1 MIIYRTQSRKAHSQ
15 QKHAYRDTFGDA
27 HIQYHEFDNKDLLT
41 VRDKYTALLQQEL
54 QNLYWNLHDPIMTK
68 RYQISKDMD
77 IETMPHVMYFTGNF
91 DTVTKVNQ
99 VSYQTIQ
106 YNENGMFTTKL
117 MNDTPI
123 EIFID
128 NGATPSILPLCTY
141 NKFPILYTYP
151 KTESNTPIHT
161 GGGMIT
167 SHFWLEIPL
176 KLQHQTIQIKTLVC
190 DSECPYDLI
199 LRRTSMAQLSA
210 WQYYTTN
217 KLYIQQISIPLT
229 LRNNVRIL
237 PGKTGIVMLTLR
249 PNKTSFTPR
258 HTIIGKGIAYV
269 KPLDQTLPL
278 RPIEIELENNCCY
291 MEVHNTSDSTVEFLY
306 GQEMA
311 YFDAR
316 SKSLV
321 QINNSKHFPIDQ
333 YLHDRTTPATPSPS
347 PLAYEKPIHPTKM
360 PHITTHT
367 ELPIDDTNKSTPDD
381 KYPWLDPDDPRR
393 NMTDKEILRMK
404 LNLKDSI
411 LKKKE
416 KEEFLTKVEQFTDVF
431 SLRDEIGT
439 CPFIEVHL
447 KLKDETPFFVRPY
460 PMREEQKKVIQKE
473 MDRLEHLGII
483 HKGLTGYSSPVV
495 LVKWKNQNLYRVCS
509 DFCILNEKLVN
520 INHAFSLVRD
530 CIEQLGRKKCHYLST
545 IDLRDAFHTLRL
557 ALSSQKYCGITPYYG
572 SPTYHYLHM
581 GMGMSVSP
589 QIWQQ
594 FVDLVFQDNLIKHKQ
609 NFDVIMDYTFIHLT
623 AEEHIDDLIDLFKV
637 SRKYGLK
644 LSPHK
649 CQFFKKKIVYMGL
662 EFQIQEDKVCY
673 TPLKDKCDAIR
684 NLESPKTLRQT
695 RAFCGMVNFLSSFL
709 PNLCR
714 LLIPIYDLQ
723 KKAKE
728 FKWTEEAERAFNDI
742 KKILINPPVLKAPT
756 ADSLFHLESDTSR
769 EGMGGTLLQKQGDGW
784 VVIGYHSKR
793 LPKSAKNF
801 GITEL

>member
-1 MIIYRTQSRKAHSQ
+1 
-15 QKHAYRDTFGDA
+15 
-27 HIQYHEFDNKDLLT
+27 
-41 VRDKYTALLQQEL
+41 
-54 QNLYWNLHDPIMTK
+54 
-68 RYQISKDMD
+68 MD
-77 IETMPHVMYFTGNF
+77 IETMPHVMYFTGHS
-91 DTVTKVNQ
+91 DTVTKINHVP
-99 VSYQTIQ
+99 YQTIQ

-141 NKFPILYTYP
+141 NKFPILHTYP
-151 KTESNTPIHT
+151 KAESNTPIHT

-176 KLQHQTIQIKTLVC
+176 TLQHQTIQIKALVC

-199 LRRTSMAQLSA
+199 LRRTSMAQLST
-210 WQYYTTN
+210 WQDYVTN

-237 PGKTGIVMLTLR
+237 PGKTGIVTLTLR
-249 PNKTSFTPR
+249 PNKTSFMPR

-269 KPLDQTLPL
+269 KPLDQNLPL
-278 RPIEIELENNCCY
+278 RPIEIELENNRCC

-316 SKSLV
+316 SKGLV
-321 QINNSKHFPIDQ
+321 QINNSKYFPIDQ
-333 YLHDRTTPATPSPS
+333 YLHDRMTPATLSPS
-347 PLAYEKPIHPTKM
+347 PLAYEKPIHLTEM
-360 PHITTHT
+360 AHITTCT

-381 KYPWLDPDDPRR
+381 KYPRLDPDDPRR
-393 NMTDKEILRMK
+393 NMTDKEILQIK
-404 LNLKDSI
+404 LNLKDSV
-411 LKKKE
+411 LNEKE
-416 KEEFLTKVEQFTDVF
+416 KEEFLMKAEQFTDVF

-483 HKGLTGYSSPVV
+483 HKGLTSYSSLVV
-495 LVKWKNQNLYRVCS
+495 LVKRKNQNLYRVCS
-509 DFCILNEKLVN
+509 DFCILNEKLVK
-520 INHAFSLVRD
+520 INHAFPLVRD

-545 IDLRDAFHTLRL
+545 IDLRDTFHTLRL

-572 SPTYHYLHM
+572 SPTYHYLRM

-594 FVDLVFQDNLIKHKQ
+594 FIDLVFQDDLIKHKQ
-609 NFDVIMDYTFIHLT
+609 NFDVIMDDTFIHST
-623 AEEHIDDLIDLFKV
+623 AKAHMDDLIDLFKV
-637 SRKYGLK
+637 LRNYGLK

-673 TPLKDKCDAIR
+673 TRLKDKCDAIQ

-709 PNLCR
+709 PNLHR

-723 KKAKE
+723 KKAKK
-728 FKWTEEAERAFNDI
+728 FKWTEEAERA
-742 KKILINPPVLKAPT
+742 LTTLK
-756 ADSLFHLESDTSR
+756 S
-769 EGMGGTLLQKQGDGW
+769 
-784 VVIGYHSKR
+784 Y
-793 LPKSAKNF
+793 
-801 GITEL
+801 